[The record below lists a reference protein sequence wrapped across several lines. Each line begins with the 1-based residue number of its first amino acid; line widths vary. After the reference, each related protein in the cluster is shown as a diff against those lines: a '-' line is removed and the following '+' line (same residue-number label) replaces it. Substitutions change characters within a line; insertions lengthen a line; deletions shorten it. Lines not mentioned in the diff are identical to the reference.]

1 MLALSYATQN
11 TSTAHHHCAERMPA
25 SQPMFAATMCMGAAA
40 SAASAAIIRADVF
53 ASVLLF
59 VVVLLVCSL
68 LLVSLV
74 VLISLLLTG
83 LTGLISLESLVG
95 HGIRLDTSK
104 TQGD

>member
-11 TSTAHHHCAERMPA
+11 TSTAHTYCAERMPA
-25 SQPMFAATMCMGAAA
+25 SQPMFAASMCMGA
-40 SAASAAIIRADVF
+40 SAASAAIIRTDVS

-95 HGIRLDTSK
+95 HGIRLDTSM

>member
-11 TSTAHHHCAERMPA
+11 TSTAHTYCAERMPA

-40 SAASAAIIRADVF
+40 SAASAAIIRTDATT
-53 ASVLLF
+53 SVLLF

-95 HGIRLDTSK
+95 HGIRLDTSM

>member
-1 MLALSYATQN
+1 MLALSYAHQN
-11 TSTAHHHCAERMPA
+11 ISTAHHDRAERMPA
-25 SQPMFAATMCMGAAA
+25 SQPMFAACMCMGAAA
-40 SAASAAIIRADVF
+40 SAASAIVIRTDVL
-53 ASVLLF
+53 ASVFLF
-59 VVVLLVCSL
+59 VVVLFVCFI

-95 HGIRLDTSK
+95 HGIRLDTGK

>member
-1 MLALSYATQN
+1 MLALSYASQN
-11 TSTAHHHCAERMPA
+11 TSTARHHRAERMPA
-25 SQPMFAATMCMGAAA
+25 SQPMFAACMCMGAAA
-40 SAASAAIIRADVF
+40 SAASATIIRTDVL
-53 ASVLLF
+53 ASVFLF

-68 LLVSLV
+68 LLVILV

-95 HGIRLDTSK
+95 HGIGLNASK

>member
-1 MLALSYATQN
+1 
-11 TSTAHHHCAERMPA
+11 
-25 SQPMFAATMCMGAAA
+25 MCMGAATA
-40 SAASAAIIRADVF
+40 SAASAAILRTDVF

-95 HGIRLDTSK
+95 HGIRLDTSM